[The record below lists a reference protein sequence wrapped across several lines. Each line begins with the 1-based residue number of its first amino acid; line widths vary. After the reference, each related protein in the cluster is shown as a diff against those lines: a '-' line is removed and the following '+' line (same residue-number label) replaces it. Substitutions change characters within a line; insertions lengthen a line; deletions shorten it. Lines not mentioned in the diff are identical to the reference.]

1 MRAMAVLA
9 VLALAACG
17 PADMADQDRIEPF
30 ERHGALV
37 PPEGTVSRG
46 ALGRAVELAIQPVT
60 DAALLARGAD
70 RFAIFC
76 APCHGVLGDGDGDGR
91 VPSIPTPPDLRV
103 SRRDAAAMVRVI
115 TEGFGAMPAYANRL
129 PPRDRWAVAAHIERL
144 RGEVPR

>member
-1 MRAMAVLA
+1 MRVVAVLA
-9 VLALAACG
+9 LLALAACG
-17 PADMADQDRIEPF
+17 PADMAEQDRIEPF

-46 ALGRAVELAIQPVT
+46 ALGRAVELAIRPAA

-76 APCHGVLGDGDGDGR
+76 VPCHGLRGGGDGR
-91 VPSIPTPPDLRV
+91 VPSIPTPPDLRT
-103 SRRDAAAMVRVI
+103 SRRDAAAIVRVI
-115 TEGFGAMPAYANRL
+115 TEGFGAMPAFANRL

-144 RGEVPR
+144 RGEAPP